1 MARSRFRSVR
11 YDLSAAV
18 EVARLVDSAGGAVA
32 GDILAPALGYSGMN
46 NGAYLTRVANAR
58 LFGLVAGRGSRFEV
72 TERGHRI
79 LSGDGPVAAI
89 ARREAFL
96 SVPLFRAVAD
106 AAEERGGLLPDDL
119 AGWLVDD
126 FGEVAGKAQTAAD
139 RLIASAGEANLL
151 HRSTDGQFQLT
162 ADFTN
167 FTPVDKVTFIRRI
180 RQVGFHKRANS
191 RQGEGVA
198 VAENGLW
205 LEEDA
210 GGAPKTVPVW
220 RRVGVAAAAAVVLV
234 VVAVPV
240 ALVAAGSPSKPAA
253 AHRPAP
259 VPRLGNGPAEHQV
272 LSALSATTDS
282 GSFDFSYVITSAP
295 PHPTPAAT
303 KTKICTQV
311 RVLTPIGNQV
321 MPVGKQSGAAEVVG
335 GGSYSTG
342 AAGSMPVGTEAPVDV
357 AGAGTTPVTP
367 PKGYRFKTERVCNVP
382 VAPAN
387 PLVTGSGVINTNPLA
402 MVASADIGNGLDVTV
417 RVDGTDVY
425 ELSSGDSGL
434 APLPTDG
441 SAAGTSL
448 PQFAGITEGTLGSR
462 EGAVAMMGMASPT
475 GYLDLIQ
482 PAIDAAARTGTG
494 NVDGVPVTNYLV
506 ANNLDQLASAAGTTS
521 AESQTIDAA
530 LTLLKAQGFAT
541 DNVVVSVD
549 GSGYIRQVKATD
561 TFGDGGKV
569 TLKATFSNFGCAG
582 TVIMPGQ
589 TGSGVPPTGCTSPD
603 GTSPAAATG
612 SSAGSRRA
620 AANTATPTTAGSVPA
635 PSTTATPQLRTS
647 TTVGSGPAPSTT
659 VTPPGSTTST
669 ASPPTT
675 VPGPPGSSAP

>member
-32 GDILAPALGYSGMN
+32 GDILAPALGYSGTN

-72 TERGHRI
+72 TERGRTI
-79 LSGDGPVAAI
+79 LSGDGPGAI
-89 ARREAFL
+89 TARREAFF

-106 AAEERGGLLPDDL
+106 AAAERAGLLPDDL
-119 AGWLVDD
+119 ARWLVDD
-126 FGEVAGKAQTAAD
+126 FGEVAGKAQTVAD
-139 RLIASAGEANLL
+139 RLIASAGEASLL
-151 HRSTDGQFQLT
+151 HRTTDGKFQLT
-162 ADFTN
+162 THFTN
-167 FTPVDKVTFIRRI
+167 FTPVDKPSSIQRI
-180 RQVGFHKRANS
+180 RQVGFQKRAKS

-205 LEEDA
+205 LEEDS

-220 RRVGVAAAAAVVLV
+220 RRVGVVAAAAVVLV

-240 ALVAAGSPSKPAA
+240 ALVAAGSPTKPAA

-282 GSFDFSYVITSAP
+282 GSFDFSYAITSAP
-295 PHPTPAAT
+295 PHSTPPAA
-303 KTKICTQV
+303 KTKICTQI
-311 RVLTPIGNQV
+311 RMLMPIGKQV
-321 MPVGKQSGAAEVVG
+321 MPIGKQNGPAEVG

-342 AAGSMPVGTEAPVDV
+342 AAGSVSVGTEAPVDI
-357 AGAGTTPVTP
+357 AGTGTTPGTA

-382 VAPAN
+382 PAPAN
-387 PLVTGSGVINTNPLA
+387 PLVTGNGVINTNPLA
-402 MVASADIGNGLDVTV
+402 MVASADIGDGLNVTV

-425 ELSSGDSGL
+425 ELSSGDTGL
-434 APLPTDG
+434 APLPADV

-448 PQFAGITEGTLGSR
+448 PQFAGITEGTLGTR

-506 ANNLDQLASAAGTTS
+506 ANDLDQLASAAGTTG
-521 AESQTIDAA
+521 AEAQTINSA
-530 LTLLKAQGFAT
+530 LTLLKAQGFTT
-541 DNVVVSVD
+541 DRVVVSID

-569 TLKATFSNFGCAG
+569 TLEATFSNFGCAG
-582 TVIMPGQ
+582 TVLMPGQ
-589 TGSGVPPTGCTSPD
+589 TGSGVPPAGCTSPD

-612 SSAGSRRA
+612 NSRA
-620 AANTATPTTAGSVPA
+620 AANTVTPTTVRA
-635 PSTTATPQLRTS
+635 
-647 TTVGSGPAPSTT
+647 GPATSITM
-659 VTPPGSTTST
+659 TPIRSTTST
-669 ASPPTT
+669 VSPPTT
-675 VPGPPGSSAP
+675 VQGTSGSSTP

>member
-32 GDILAPALGYSGMN
+32 GDILAPALGYSGTN

-72 TERGHRI
+72 TERGRRI
-79 LSGDGPVAAI
+79 LSGDGPVAI
-89 ARREAFL
+89 TARREAFF

-106 AAEERGGLLPDDL
+106 AAADRAGVLPDDL
-119 AGWLVDD
+119 ARWLVDD
-126 FGEVAGKAQTAAD
+126 FGEVAGKAQTVAD
-139 RLIASAGEANLL
+139 RLIASAGEAGLL
-151 HRSTDGQFQLT
+151 NRATDGKFQLT
-162 ADFTN
+162 ANFTN
-167 FTPVDKVTFIRRI
+167 FTPVDKPSSIRRI
-180 RQVGFHKRANS
+180 RQVGFQKRANS

-205 LEEDA
+205 LEEDSR
-210 GGAPKTVPVW
+210 GAPKGVPVW
-220 RRVGVAAAAAVVLV
+220 RRVGVVAAVAVVLV

-240 ALVAAGSPSKPAA
+240 ALVAAGSPTKPAA

-282 GSFDFSYVITSAP
+282 GSFDFSYAISSTP
-295 PHPTPAAT
+295 PHSTTPAA
-303 KTKICTQV
+303 KRKICTQI
-311 RVLTPIGNQV
+311 RMLMPIGKQA
-321 MPVGKQSGAAEVVG
+321 MPIGKQNGPAAVVG
-335 GGSYSTG
+335 GASYSTG
-342 AAGSMPVGTEAPVDV
+342 AAGSISMGTQAPVDI
-357 AGAGTTPVTP
+357 AGTGTIPVTA

-382 VAPAN
+382 PAPAN
-387 PLVTGSGVINTNPLA
+387 PLVTGNGVINTNPLA
-402 MVASADIGNGLDVTV
+402 MVASADIGNGLNVTV
-417 RVDGTDVY
+417 RVDDTDVY

-434 APLPTDG
+434 APLPTDR

-506 ANNLDQLASAAGTTS
+506 ANDLDQLASAAGTTG
-521 AESQTIDAA
+521 AEAQTINTA
-530 LTLLKAQGFAT
+530 LALLKAQGFTT
-541 DNVVVSVD
+541 DSVLVSVD

-569 TLKATFSNFGCAG
+569 TLESTFSNFGCAG
-582 TVIMPGQ
+582 TVLMPGQ

-603 GTSPAAATG
+603 GTGPAAATG
-612 SSAGSRRA
+612 ESRSANIES
-620 AANTATPTTAGSVPA
+620 P
-635 PSTTATPQLRTS
+635 
-647 TTVGSGPAPSTT
+647 TTVGSGPATSTT
-659 VTPPGSTTST
+659 VTPIESTTST
-669 ASPPTT
+669 VSPPTT
-675 VPGPPGSSAP
+675 VQGPSGSSTP